1 MSKHVA
7 LDHVVR
13 FGDNN
18 GNGNESSDT
27 VESSP
32 EDFVVGAERAESW
45 SDVDNLEEESA
56 EGDDEDN
63 DGFVLRRKR

>member
-1 MSKHVA
+1 MA
-7 LDHVVR
+7 NNHVVR
-13 FGDNN
+13 FGDKN
-18 GNGNESSDT
+18 GNGNDSSDT

-32 EDFVVGAERAESW
+32 EDFAVGVVKAESW
-45 SDVDNLEEESA
+45 SDVDDLEEDSA